1 MIKIAINE
9 FDYYRDVPPAHIGVL
24 SRETD
29 FIIFMPGD
37 ESTPEWQATHPAPD
51 PIAEAKAA
59 KRAEIN
65 ADRDAAVNAPVEAL
79 GHTWDST
86 YVSQFRINSAIALA
100 LNGLPLPSV
109 WRDYHNVDMPVTDVA
124 ELLAIGAAM
133 AVATET
139 AMHVSWARKAALSEA
154 ETLEEIAAI

>member
-1 MIKIAINE
+1 MMI
-9 FDYYRDVPPAHIGVL
+9 V
-24 SRETD
+24 SREAFVFDGLPSDLIGIHSNEDDVT
-29 FIIFMPGD
+29 IFVSGD
-37 ESTPEWQATHPAPD
+37 ETTPEWQYCHPPRD

-59 KRAEIN
+59 KRDEIN

-139 AMHVSWARKAALSEA
+139 AMHVSWARKAALSAA

>member
-1 MIKIAINE
+1 MVTIPVSEYDSFGELERSAVGLY
-9 FDYYRDVPPAHIGVL
+9 FDNGMV
-24 SRETD
+24 T
-29 FIIFMPGD
+29 IFSHGD
-37 ESTPEWQATHPAPD
+37 ESSPEFTYWQILPD

-139 AMHVSWARKAALSEA
+139 AMHVSWARKAALYEA

>member
-1 MIKIAINE
+1 MNVINISD
-9 FDYYRDVPPAHIGVL
+9 FDYFRDVPADCIGVL
-24 SRETD
+24 SNGVEAV
-29 FIIFMPGD
+29 IFQYGD
-37 ESTPEWQATHPAPD
+37 ETMPEWQAIHPPRD
-51 PIAEAKAA
+51 PIAEAKAE

-139 AMHVSWARKAALSEA
+139 AMHVSWARKAALSAA

>member
-1 MIKIAINE
+1 METYQKSDFSDDLI
-9 FDYYRDVPPAHIGVL
+9 PPGCIGL
-24 SRETD
+24 WATD
-29 FIIFMPGD
+29 SHVTAFVTGD
-37 ESTPEWQATHPAPD
+37 ESTPEWQELHPVID

-139 AMHVSWARKAALSEA
+139 AMHVSWARKAALSAA

>member
-1 MIKIAINE
+1 MITITASE
-9 FDYYRDVPPAHIGVL
+9 FTGAPAGSIGI
-24 SRETD
+24 SQRGDT
-29 FIIFMPGD
+29 ITIFERGD
-37 ESTPEWQATHPAPD
+37 ESTPEWLALHPEPD

-139 AMHVSWARKAALSEA
+139 AMHVSWARKAALSAA

>member
-1 MIKIAINE
+1 MIKIAIGDFVHE
-9 FDYYRDVPPAHIGVL
+9 RDAPGDCIGVL
-24 SRETD
+24 STPTD
-29 FIIFMPGD
+29 VTIFMPGD
-37 ESTPEWQATHPAPD
+37 ETSPEWQALHPAPD
-51 PIAEAKAA
+51 PIAEAKAS
-59 KRAEIN
+59 KRYEIN

-139 AMHVSWARKAALSEA
+139 AMHVSWARKAALSVA
-154 ETLEEIAAI
+154 ETLEEIASI

>member
-1 MIKIAINE
+1 MITIAAND
-9 FDYYRDVPPAHIGVL
+9 FSYQRDVPADCIGVL
-24 SRETD
+24 SAAAEVT
-29 FIIFMPGD
+29 IFLQGD
-37 ESTPEWQATHPAPD
+37 ESTPEWQALHPPPD
-51 PIAEAKAA
+51 PIADAKTA
-59 KRAEIN
+59 KRAQIN
-65 ADRDAAVNAPVEAL
+65 VDRDAAVNAPVEAL

-139 AMHVSWARKAALSEA
+139 AMHVSWARKAALSAA

>member
-1 MIKIAINE
+1 MIKFKREE
-9 FDYYRDVPPAHIGVL
+9 FLYERDVPAERIGVL
-24 SRETD
+24 STD
-29 FIIFMPGD
+29 TEVIVLLPSD
-37 ESTPEWQATHPAPD
+37 ESSPEWQTLHPRPD
-51 PIAEAKAA
+51 PIAEAKAE

-139 AMHVSWARKAALSEA
+139 AMHVSWARKAALYEA